1 MEQKIYSSLATEI
14 LRNSKPTGSCFIVEL
29 VVRMANGMLFLQL
42 GRVLKSQPSPKTH
55 GSQVANVQS
64 IGEQTPVVSHLYTT
78 HSKYWDYT
86 LLFPKESTCIK
97 VISLMPLQL

>member
-42 GRVLKSQPSPKTH
+42 GRVLESQPSPKLMDHKWPMCNLLENKHLSSATFIQH
-55 GSQVANVQS
+55 TRNTGITLCCFLKSQL
-64 IGEQTPVVSHLYTT
+64 VS
-78 HSKYWDYT
+78 K
-86 LLFPKESTCIK
+86 
-97 VISLMPLQL
+97 SLA